1 MVDVQV
7 RKSIKDVTFWTVFCR
22 NDLWPCYISIYF
34 ALFSMMGIA
43 ATLTAHLMQ
52 DYDYPSS
59 VAYYL
64 FAVWSSGHIVG
75 SFAVTCMIP
84 YTRPILKIALV
95 IHMMGLILTG
105 PSNVLPAL

>member
-1 MVDVQV
+1 
-7 RKSIKDVTFWTVFCR
+7 
-22 NDLWPCYISIYF
+22 
-34 ALFSMMGIA
+34 MGIA

-52 DYDYPSS
+52 DFDYSAT

-84 YTRPILKIALV
+84 YTRPILKMALV
-95 IHMMGLILTG
+95 IHMVGLILAG
-105 PSNVLPAL
+105 PSNIFPEL